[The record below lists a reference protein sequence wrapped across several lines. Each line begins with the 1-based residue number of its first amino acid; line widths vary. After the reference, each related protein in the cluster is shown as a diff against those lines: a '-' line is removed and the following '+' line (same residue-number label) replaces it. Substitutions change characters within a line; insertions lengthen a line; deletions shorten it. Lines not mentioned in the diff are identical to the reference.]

1 MVIKIALFEDD
12 YLTYQ
17 LYTASKNKR
26 TKNKRTQSW
35 LIITGAFSIF
45 AVFFKQNNNLF
56 LTYYFV
62 ILAVLSLCFYP
73 FYQRYYYKRQY
84 KKYVLDNN
92 ANSFGKEVIID
103 IDADYLQT
111 KSIGS
116 EGKISTSGIAQLN
129 EIGSHYFI
137 KLNSGSSLIIPKKMV
152 DEQLFLAE
160 LNEIAQKNN
169 IPLNHELNW
178 KWK

>member
-17 LYTASKNKR
+17 LYTASKTKR
-26 TKNKRTQSW
+26 AKNNRIKSW
-35 LIITGAFSIF
+35 LMITGAFFIF
-45 AVFFKQNNNLF
+45 ALLFKQTNNLF

-62 ILAVLSLCFYP
+62 ILAVLCLCFYP

-92 ANSFGKEVIID
+92 ANSFGKEIIIELD
-103 IDADYLQT
+103 NDYIQT
-111 KSIGS
+111 KVAGS
-116 EGKISTSGIAQLN
+116 ESKMSTSGIVQVN

-137 KLNSGSSLIIPKKMV
+137 KLNNNASLIIPKRLM
-152 DEQLFLAE
+152 DERSFSLE
-160 LNEIAQKNN
+160 LSEIVKKNN
-169 IPLNHELNW
+169 IPLNQELNW